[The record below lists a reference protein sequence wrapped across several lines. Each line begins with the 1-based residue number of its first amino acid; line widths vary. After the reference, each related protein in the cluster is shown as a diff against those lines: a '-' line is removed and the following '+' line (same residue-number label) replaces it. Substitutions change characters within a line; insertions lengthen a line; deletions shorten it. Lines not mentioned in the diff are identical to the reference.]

1 MSNNQHQEILR
12 TEGLSKFFPGVKA
25 LDNVD
30 FSLRRGEI
38 MALLGENGAGKST
51 LIKALTGVYHADRGT
66 IWLDGITISPKN
78 TAHAQQL
85 GIGTVYQEV
94 NLLPNMSVADN
105 LFIGREPKRFGFL
118 RRKEME
124 KRATALME
132 SYGFSLDVREPLNR
146 FSVAMQ
152 QIVAICRAIDL
163 SAKVL
168 ILDEPTASL
177 DTKEVEMLFTLMRQL
192 RDQGVSLI
200 FVTHFLDQVY
210 TVSDRITVLRNGAFV
225 GCRETR
231 ELPQI
236 DLVKMMLGR
245 ELDTHALHRAGRTL
259 LSDKPIAAFE
269 GFGKKGTIEPFDLQ
283 VRPGEIV
290 GLAGLLGSG
299 RTETAEVI
307 FGIKPADSGS
317 ATIKGKRH
325 TLRSPHQASCLG
337 IGFCPEDRK
346 TDGIIAAASVRE
358 NIILALQAQRGWLRP
373 ISRKEQNEIA
383 ERFIRQLGIRTPS
396 AEQPIEFLSGGNQQ
410 KVLLS
415 RWLLT
420 RPQFLILDEPTRG
433 IDVGAHA
440 EIIRLIETL
449 CADGLALLVISSELE
464 ELVNFLIDEFKGKG
478 VNISLPSLRIDAFS
492 LDVMSKVQD
501 IKKSS
506 LTFAPEAG
514 SQRLRDVI
522 NKGLTE
528 EVILNGSRLAFEG
541 GWNKVKLYFMLGL
554 PTETEEDMKA
564 IPQLANEI
572 AALYYDTVPKEKR
585 NGKCQIT
592 ISTSFFVP
600 KPFTPFQWARMYTP
614 GDYLARAR
622 VVNEG
627 VHAQLN
633 HKSIK
638 YNWHEAD
645 VTVLE
650 GILARGDRKIGQA
663 LLKVYEK
670 GGIFDAWSEYFDYQR
685 WVDAFAECGIDT
697 DFYTMR
703 ERDLDEIFPWDF
715 IDIGVSKEFLKREW
729 KNAHD
734 EKVTPNCRMKCSGC
748 GAMKFGGGVCFENKD

>member
-1 MSNNQHQEILR
+1 MTTDQHQEILR

-66 IWLDGITISPKN
+66 IWLEGQAISPKN

-105 LFIGREPKRFGFL
+105 LFIGREPKRFGLL

-124 KRATALME
+124 KRATELMA
-132 SYGFSLDVREPLNR
+132 SYGFFLDVREPLNR

-177 DTKEVEMLFTLMRQL
+177 DTQEVELLFGLMRQL
-192 RDQGVSLI
+192 RDRGVSLI

-210 TVSDRITVLRNGAFV
+210 QVSDRITVLRNGSFV

-236 DLVKMMLGR
+236 ELVKMMLGR
-245 ELDTHALHRAGRTL
+245 ELDTHALQRAGRTL
-259 LSDKPIAAFE
+259 LSDKPVAAFKNY
-269 GFGKKGTIEPFDLQ
+269 GKN
-283 VRPGEIV
+283 
-290 GLAGLLGSG
+290 
-299 RTETAEVI
+299 
-307 FGIKPADSGS
+307 
-317 ATIKGKRH
+317 
-325 TLRSPHQASCLG
+325 LRSPHQASVLG

-373 ISRKEQNEIA
+373 ISRKEQQEIA

-396 AEQPIEFLSGGNQQ
+396 TEQPIEFLSGGNQQ

-415 RWLLT
+415 HWLLT

-464 ELVNFLIDEFKGKG
+464 ELVGYADRVI
-478 VNISLPSLRIDAFS
+478 I
-492 LDVMSKVQD
+492 M
-501 IKKSS
+501 
-506 LTFAPEAG
+506 
-514 SQRLRDVI
+514 RDRKQVAEI
-522 NKGLTE
+522 P
-528 EVILNGSRLAFEG
+528 LAELS
-541 GWNKVKLYFMLGL
+541 V
-554 PTETEEDMKA
+554 PA
-564 IPQLANEI
+564 IMNAI
-572 AALYYDTVPKEKR
+572 AA
-585 NGKCQIT
+585 
-592 ISTSFFVP
+592 
-600 KPFTPFQWARMYTP
+600 
-614 GDYLARAR
+614 
-622 VVNEG
+622 
-627 VHAQLN
+627 
-633 HKSIK
+633 
-638 YNWHEAD
+638 
-645 VTVLE
+645 
-650 GILARGDRKIGQA
+650 
-663 LLKVYEK
+663 
-670 GGIFDAWSEYFDYQR
+670 
-685 WVDAFAECGIDT
+685 
-697 DFYTMR
+697 
-703 ERDLDEIFPWDF
+703 
-715 IDIGVSKEFLKREW
+715 
-729 KNAHD
+729 
-734 EKVTPNCRMKCSGC
+734 
-748 GAMKFGGGVCFENKD
+748 